1 MSKNTER
8 PPLSESGWHYPSTG
22 RRDLRIDFLR
32 GIAMIIM
39 VVAHIEVFS
48 VFNLFTSERFGLVS
62 GAEGFVI
69 FAGIVLGSL
78 YRHRLPID
86 GWITSIYRVWS
97 RAWKLYVVSLFIIIS
112 IYLLALLPFINAH
125 EVISFTN
132 RGINQV
138 YPLYPVNDVPLNTAL
153 NFLFYLQAGPHQT
166 QVLGLYVILMLI
178 TPLAF
183 VAFRYHKQWYFLAAS
198 WLVYFWYQKHVNI
211 HITNSNFENA
221 FAVLAWQALFFNALA
236 IGWFKAEIASYMY
249 GWRKVLLL
257 SFCVSVSL
265 ILFFIAQNHTN
276 PFLPNWAK
284 LNLIDAHTFNYI
296 YENYAQKNSLGVVRV
311 LNDFC
316 LLVTLYWL
324 LTICW
329 TPFYK
334 ALGWY
339 LIPVGQA
346 SLYVFIIH
354 VYVVL
359 LASQLVSFNLSPN
372 NNWLITSTIHG
383 GSLMLLW
390 WMTKK
395 EVGMKYIPN

>member
-1 MSKNTER
+1 
-8 PPLSESGWHYPSTG
+8 
-22 RRDLRIDFLR
+22 
-32 GIAMIIM
+32 
-39 VVAHIEVFS
+39 
-48 VFNLFTSERFGLVS
+48 
-62 GAEGFVI
+62 
-69 FAGIVLGSL
+69 
-78 YRHRLPID
+78 
-86 GWITSIYRVWS
+86 
-97 RAWKLYVVSLFIIIS
+97 
-112 IYLLALLPFINAH
+112 
-125 EVISFTN
+125 
-132 RGINQV
+132 
-138 YPLYPVNDVPLNTAL
+138 
-153 NFLFYLQAGPHQT
+153 
-166 QVLGLYVILMLI
+166 
-178 TPLAF
+178 
-183 VAFRYHKQWYFLAAS
+183 
-198 WLVYFWYQKHVNI
+198 
-211 HITNSNFENA
+211 
-221 FAVLAWQALFFNALA
+221 
-236 IGWFKAEIASYMY
+236 
-249 GWRKVLLL
+249 
-257 SFCVSVSL
+257 VSL

-276 PFLPNWAK
+276 PFLPSWAK
-284 LNLIDAHTFNYI
+284 LNLIEAHTFNYI